1 MNTWAC
7 KTSCQKGMN
16 TFVPVATIDALRER
30 IRCFEGGARHE
41 RTALPFGVDAID
53 ERLPEGGLAL
63 GALHEVAG
71 GGNGAIDGAA
81 AALFAAGIAARTK
94 GPSVVVRNP
103 PGSVR
108 PGASAGWTCAGPGDL
123 CRGWR
128 REVSAGVFRRSAAL
142 PQARRGRRGSC
153 PPLND
158 SFAEATARRG
168 RLGRDRPRT
177 AALAPPSSSR

>member
-63 GALHEVAG
+63 GALHELAHGGDDAMASRRATLHTSACAG
-71 GGNGAIDGAA
+71 YRSRPLGG
-81 AALFAAGIAARTK
+81 RT
-94 GPSVVVRNP
+94 GSLPRRGVRNFRG
-103 PGSVR
+103 GSV
-108 PGASAGWTCAGPGDL
+108 
-123 CRGWR
+123 
-128 REVSAGVFRRSAAL
+128 
-142 PQARRGRRGSC
+142 
-153 PPLND
+153 
-158 SFAEATARRG
+158 
-168 RLGRDRPRT
+168 
-177 AALAPPSSSR
+177 